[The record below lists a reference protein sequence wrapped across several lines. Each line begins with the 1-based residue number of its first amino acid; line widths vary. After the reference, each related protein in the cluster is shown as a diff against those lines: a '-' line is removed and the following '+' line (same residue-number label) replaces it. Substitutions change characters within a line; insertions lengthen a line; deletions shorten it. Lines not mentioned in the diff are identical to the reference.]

1 MYNLDTEIKLEGEE
15 LTAGKLVEIFS
26 KMDPSTEVSIT
37 GENYCYIMTEEDGSV
52 VNIDVI
58 DADSI
63 NN

>member
-1 MYNLDTEIKLEGEE
+1 MYNTDTEIKLEGEE

-26 KMDPSTEVSIT
+26 NMNPSTEVVIT